1 MAATTHL
8 DWESTPGALA
18 ILDKLVGCCD
28 RVPAGYEGT
37 VDGAWVDWDMLIRS
51 PVLSSGEIAAVHIA
65 RGCVLAERIGGLPLR
80 SKPPV
85 LTAIEQVIHKR

>member
-18 ILDKLVGCCD
+18 ILDNLVACRD
-28 RVPAGYEGT
+28 RVPAGYEST

-51 PVLSSGEIAAVHIA
+51 PVLSGGEIAAVHIA
-65 RGCVLAERIGGLPLR
+65 RGCALAAGIGGLPLN
-80 SKPPV
+80 SEPPV
-85 LTAIEQVIHKR
+85 LRAIEQVIRKR